1 MPESCQ
7 NYQRPATP
15 VGHGVAQRVL
25 TRRCLHA
32 SPPPARPLLLSLLL
46 FAAIAV
52 SALAG
57 ERVVL
62 HAGWYPSPQLAGIF
76 VALDRGFY
84 REAGLDVEIE
94 PFAFGLNSPARID
107 ADPSVCALGTIEGY
121 IFLQKRNAGVD
132 LQALAAML
140 QESPAGYMS
149 LASVRIK
156 SARDFAGRRVGVHH
170 YAEPIYAWFVQR
182 AGLAPEAAKMLVVQD
197 DVTLLTRGE
206 LEVMQGY
213 ATEEFVRLQALC
225 DNRAEF
231 MSFASLG
238 FPSYSE
244 ILYTTAPQA
253 ERHAATL
260 HAFLAAT
267 RRGWA
272 EAFARPDQ
280 TVAILAR
287 HLGANA
293 DPAHLAR
300 ALTAL
305 QPYVCPGG
313 QPPMAPMTAE
323 KWRALQQAGMGIG
336 LLQKTEPVERFLRN
350 W

>member
-1 MPESCQ
+1 
-7 NYQRPATP
+7 
-15 VGHGVAQRVL
+15 VAQRVL
-25 TRRCLHA
+25 TLMVLHT
-32 SPPPARPLLLSLLL
+32 SCPPPRFPGSLRRGLLLLLL
-46 FAAIAV
+46 TAT
-52 SALAG
+52 SAFAG
-57 ERVVL
+57 EKVVL
-62 HAGWYPSPQLAGIF
+62 HAGWYPSAQLAGIF

-84 REAGLDVEIE
+84 RDAGLDVQIE

-107 ADPSVCALGTIEGY
+107 ADPSICALGTIEGY
-121 IFLQKRNAGVD
+121 VFLQKRNAGVD

-140 QESPAGYMS
+140 QESPAGFMS
-149 LASVRIK
+149 LASTHIK
-156 SARDFAGRRVGVHH
+156 SARDFAGHRVGMHH

-182 AGLAPEAAKMLVVQD
+182 AGLAPDAASMTVVQD

-206 LEVMQGY
+206 LDVMQGY

-225 DNRAEF
+225 GNRAEF

-244 ILYTTAPQA
+244 ILYTTATQVD
-253 ERHAATL
+253 RHATAL
-260 HAFLAAT
+260 HTFLAAT

-272 EAFARPDQ
+272 EAFAHPEQ
-280 TVAILAR
+280 TVDILAH
-287 HLGANA
+287 HLGTNA

-313 QPPMAPMTAE
+313 QPAMAPMTAE
-323 KWRALQQAGMGIG
+323 KWRTLQEAGTGIG
-336 LLQKTEPVERFLRN
+336 LVHGTEPVEKFLRN

>member
-1 MPESCQ
+1 LHPSC
-7 NYQRPATP
+7 
-15 VGHGVAQRVL
+15 
-25 TRRCLHA
+25 
-32 SPPPARPLLLSLLL
+32 PPPRLPHPLRRGLLLLLL
-46 FAAIAV
+46 TAA
-52 SALAG
+52 STLAG
-57 ERVVL
+57 EKVVL

-84 REAGLDVEIE
+84 REAGLDVRIE

-107 ADPSVCALGTIEGY
+107 ADPSTCALGTIEGY
-121 IFLQKRNAGVD
+121 IFLQKRNAGVN

-149 LASVRIK
+149 LASSHIK
-156 SARDFAGRRVGVHH
+156 SACDFAGRRVGVHH

-182 AGLAPEAAKMLVVQD
+182 AGLAPDAARMMVVED

-206 LEVMQGY
+206 LDVMQGY

-225 DNRAEF
+225 GNRGEF
-231 MSFASLG
+231 LTFAQLG

-244 ILYTTAPQA
+244 ILYTTGTQVDG
-253 ERHAATL
+253 HAATL

-267 RRGWA
+267 RQGWA
-272 EAFARPDQ
+272 EAFAHPDQ

-293 DPAHLAR
+293 DPTHLAR

-305 QPYVCPGG
+305 QPYVCPDG
-313 QPPMAPMTAE
+313 QPAMAPMTAE
-323 KWRALQQAGMGIG
+323 KWRALQEAGTGIG
-336 LLQKTEPVERFLRN
+336 LLKRTEPVEKFLRN